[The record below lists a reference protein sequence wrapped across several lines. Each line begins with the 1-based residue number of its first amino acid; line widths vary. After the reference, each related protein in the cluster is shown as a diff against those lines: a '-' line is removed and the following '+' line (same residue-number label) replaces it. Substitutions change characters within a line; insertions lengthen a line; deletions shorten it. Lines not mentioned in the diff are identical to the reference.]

1 MVIDELHMIGEPHRG
16 FLLELL
22 ITKILYASSSGD
34 NSLSEQKNRIQ
45 LIGMSATLPNVHML
59 SRWIDGELFITQY

>member
-45 LIGMSATLPNVHML
+45 LSATLPNVHLL